1 MAPGPDLER
10 ARSRARLSSIAASS
24 LAVSLPDQSHFSIWG
39 HATSMLLPRNAHLR
53 QPSRYQGAPDAL
65 EDPAMRP
72 STDLG
77 RLLVSARRGWRT
89 GKRPWLAV
97 VLSVMTVLV
106 SVFLHNPD
114 LGHSMWR
121 WGDVYA
127 SLPLGTELSRIP
139 MSFLLPT
146 PYLPIWGAA
155 AQVLVVIGIGEM
167 VLGRWLVVWVAVVG
181 HVCATLTTRLV
192 IEFGQG
198 TAFALHPELARAL
211 DTGPSA
217 AVTAVGACL
226 LVSLRLHRLVFLLCG
241 ALIVSAIVAP
251 GIDGQEHLVALA
263 CGLAFGVMDRYRH
276 RQPQRPPVDVRLI
289 AAPSSAPAE
298 SAPQRRPRRCRVTTR
313 PGEAAVASSTARAK
327 PSCDQGQGVPCR

>member
-1 MAPGPDLER
+1 M
-10 ARSRARLSSIAASS
+10 
-24 LAVSLPDQSHFSIWG
+24 
-39 HATSMLLPRNAHLR
+39 R
-53 QPSRYQGAPDAL
+53 Q
-65 EDPAMRP
+65 

-77 RLLVSARRGWRT
+77 RLLVSARRGWQL
-89 GKRPWLAV
+89 GKRPWLAMA
-97 VLSVMTVLV
+97 LSVMTVLV
-106 SVFLHNPD
+106 YVFLHNPEF
-114 LGHSMWR
+114 GHSMWR
-121 WGDVYA
+121 WGDVHA

-198 TAFALHPELARAL
+198 TVFALHPELARAL

-226 LVSLRLHRLVFLLCG
+226 LVSLRLNRLVFLLCG

-263 CGLAFGVMDRYRH
+263 CGLAFGVIDRCRH
-276 RQPQRPPVDVRLI
+276 RQPQQPPVDVCVI
-289 AAPSSAPAE
+289 APLPWTPAQ
-298 SAPQRRPRRCRVTTR
+298 SPTRRRPRRCQVMRR
-313 PGEAAVASSTARAK
+313 PGDPGAIASSTARAK
-327 PSCDQGQGVPCR
+327 PSCDQDQGVPCR